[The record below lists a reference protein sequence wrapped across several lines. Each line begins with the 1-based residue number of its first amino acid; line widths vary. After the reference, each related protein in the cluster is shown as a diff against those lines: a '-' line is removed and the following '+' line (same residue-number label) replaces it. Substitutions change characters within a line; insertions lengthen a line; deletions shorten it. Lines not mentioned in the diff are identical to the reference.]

1 MKQIKQ
7 SLLLV
12 TFIALGST
20 GCVFHKFNAYVG
32 EQRSWQTAPGSI
44 CETIDG
50 MEVFRGYPP
59 RPYDLVGEL
68 RLRAAPVRN
77 VLKAA
82 VKDARARGADA
93 IIVQETG
100 RFTAGIIVGNGF
112 MTPVHQKTAEVT
124 LIRYKAPQGIA
135 AVPRN

>member
-7 SLLLV
+7 NLLLAAL
-12 TFIALGST
+12 IAVSST
-20 GCVFHKFNAYVG
+20 GCVFHNFNPYVG
-32 EQRSWQTAPGSI
+32 EQRNWETAPGSI

-59 RPYDLVGEL
+59 KPYELIGEL

-93 IIVQETG
+93 IIVQESG
-100 RFTAGIIVGNGF
+100 RVLAGVIVGSGLI
-112 MTPVHQKTAEVT
+112 TPVHHKVAEVT
-124 LIRYKAPQGIA
+124 LLRYKKS
-135 AVPRN
+135 

>member
-1 MKQIKQ
+1 MNQIKQ
-7 SLLLV
+7 NLV
-12 TFIALGST
+12 LATLIALGST
-20 GCVFHKFNAYVG
+20 GCVFSKFNPYVG
-32 EQRSWQTAPGSI
+32 EQRNWQTAPGSI

-59 RPYDLVGEL
+59 KPYELIGEL

-93 IIVQETG
+93 IILQESG
-100 RFTAGIIVGNGF
+100 RVMAGVIVGNGLL
-112 MTPVHQKTAEVT
+112 TPVHHKVAEVT
-124 LIRYKAPQGIA
+124 LLRYKTPQGIA
-135 AVPRN
+135 TGPKN